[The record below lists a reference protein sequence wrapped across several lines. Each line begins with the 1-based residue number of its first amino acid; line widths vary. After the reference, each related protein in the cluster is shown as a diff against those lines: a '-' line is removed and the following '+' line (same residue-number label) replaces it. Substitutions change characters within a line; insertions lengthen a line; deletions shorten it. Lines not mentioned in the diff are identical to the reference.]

1 MDTKLKNRHKL
12 AIFFIMITILIPSL
26 AMMTGYFGW
35 YQMKT
40 ETKTKAFKNAE
51 KSSDFWDIFW
61 RVRICSIIQKVEEST
76 QMMLKNL
83 CMIPTM
89 QKCQSI
95 HILILIWTIGCLMK
109 MAVMLKKVRSV
120 QGRI

>member
-1 MDTKLKNRHKL
+1 MQRNRQ
-12 AIFFIMITILIPSL
+12 I
-26 AMMTGYFGW
+26 
-35 YQMKT
+35 
-40 ETKTKAFKNAE
+40 
-51 KSSDFWDIFW
+51 FWDIFW

-83 CMIPTM
+83 YMILTM

>member
-26 AMMTGYFGW
+26 AMMTGYFSW

-51 KSSDFWDIFW
+51 ESSDF
-61 RVRICSIIQKVEEST
+61 ICSIIQKVEEST

-83 CMIPTM
+83 CMILTM

-120 QGRI
+120 QERI

>member
-1 MDTKLKNRHKL
+1 MKKREC
-12 AIFFIMITILIPSL
+12 AIVQDLL
-26 AMMTGYFGW
+26 VLYEDGVL
-35 YQMKT
+35 Q
-40 ETKTKAFKNAE
+40 
-51 KSSDFWDIFW
+51 
-61 RVRICSIIQKVEEST
+61 EESM

-109 MAVMLKKVRSV
+109 MAVMLKKVQSV
-120 QGRI
+120 QERI